1 MFYYL
6 KETPMSL
13 ITISYNMG
21 TDGLSI
27 ARRIADDLKL
37 ELYDDQR
44 IQEMIVSLGIQA
56 EDIKDLDEKEPG
68 FFDRLLSR
76 KPDIYLRFMD
86 SAVYS
91 VAQKGDGVIVG
102 HGSQTLLQDFGCAL
116 HVLIN
121 NKTENR
127 IKNLIEQ
134 EGMRRDAAEKVI
146 RKSDN
151 TLKGFFRFA
160 YQREWD
166 DPTIYDMVINTEK
179 MGSETASRL
188 IIEAARS
195 EEMKACSLTAIDSMK
210 RLSLAKKIEAELIR
224 NDLYIQNLNIEVLE
238 NNAVN
243 ITGTALTAE
252 RKNRV
257 LRIVKNMPE
266 VSDVNLSLYLR
277 STSW

>member
-1 MFYYL
+1 
-6 KETPMSL
+6 MSL
-13 ITISYNMG
+13 ITISYNTG
-21 TDGLSI
+21 TDG
-27 ARRIADDLKL
+27 RRIALRVANDLNL
-37 ELYDDQR
+37 ELYDDQK
-44 IQEMIVSLGIQA
+44 IQEIVVALGIRT
-56 EDIKDLDEKEPG
+56 EDIKELNEKEPG

-76 KPDIYLRFMD
+76 KPDIYLRCLD

-121 NKTENR
+121 NKKENR
-127 IKNLIEQ
+127 IQHLIEQ
-134 EGMRRDAAEKVI
+134 EGMKREAAEKVI
-146 RKSDN
+146 GKSDS

-179 MGSETASRL
+179 MGNETAAKL

-210 RLSLAKKIEAELIR
+210 RLSLEKKIEAKLIK
-224 NDLYIQNLNIEVLE
+224 NNIFVDNLNIEVLE
-238 NNAVN
+238 NGVVN

-257 LRIVKNMPE
+257 LQIVKDMPE
-266 VSDVNLSLYLR
+266 VSDVNLSVYLR

>member
-1 MFYYL
+1 
-6 KETPMSL
+6 MSL
-13 ITISYNMG
+13 ITISHSLG
-21 TDGLSI
+21 TGG
-27 ARRIADDLKL
+27 RRIAHRVANDLNV
-37 ELYDDQR
+37 ELYDDQKF
-44 IQEMIVSLGIQA
+44 QEIVVSLGIRT
-56 EDIKDLDEKEPG
+56 EDFKELDEKEPG

-76 KPDIYLRFMD
+76 QPDIFLRCMD

-91 VAQKGDGVIVG
+91 VAQKGDGVIIG

-121 NKTENR
+121 NSKENR
-127 IKNLIEQ
+127 IQHLVEREGVKQ
-134 EGMRRDAAEKVI
+134 EVAEKMI
-146 RKSDN
+146 RKSDS

-179 MGSETASRL
+179 MGSETAAGL
-188 IIEAARS
+188 IVEAARS
-195 EEMKACSLTAIDSMK
+195 EEMKACSLAVIDSMM
-210 RLSLAKKIEAELIR
+210 RLSLAKKIEAELIK
-224 NDLYIQNLNIEVLE
+224 NNIYVHNLNIEVLE
-238 NNAVN
+238 NGVVN

-257 LRIVKNMPE
+257 LRIVKDIPE
-266 VSDVNLSLYLR
+266 VSDVNLSLFLR

>member
-1 MFYYL
+1 
-6 KETPMSL
+6 MSL
-13 ITISYNMG
+13 ITISYSTG
-21 TDGLSI
+21 TDGQRI
-27 ARRIADDLKL
+27 ARHVANDLDL
-37 ELYDDQR
+37 ELYDDQK
-44 IQEMIVSLGIQA
+44 IQELVVSLGIQT
-56 EDIKDLDEKEPG
+56 EDIRKLDEKEPG

-76 KPDIYLRFMD
+76 KPDIYLRCLD

-91 VAQKGDGVIVG
+91 VAQKGEGVIVG

-121 NKTENR
+121 NNKESR
-127 IKNLIEQ
+127 IRHLIEQ
-134 EGMRRDAAEKVI
+134 EGMTREVAEKVI
-146 RKSDN
+146 RKSDS

-179 MGSETASRL
+179 MGSETAAKL

-195 EEMKACSLTAIDSMK
+195 EEMKACSLTAIDAMK
-210 RLSLAKKIEAELIR
+210 RLSLEKKIEAELIK
-224 NDLYIQNLNIEVLE
+224 NNISVDSLNIEVLE
-238 NNAVN
+238 NGVAN

-257 LRIVKNMPE
+257 LEIVKDIPE
-266 VSDVNLSLYLR
+266 VSDVTLSVYLR

>member
-1 MFYYL
+1 
-6 KETPMSL
+6 MSL
-13 ITISYNMG
+13 ITISYSMG
-21 TDGLSI
+21 TDGLRI
-27 ARRIADDLKL
+27 ARRIAEDLKL
-37 ELYDDQR
+37 ELFDDQR
-44 IQEMIVSLGIQA
+44 IQEMIVSLGIRA

-134 EGMRRDAAEKVI
+134 EGMKREAAEKVI
-146 RKSDN
+146 RKSDS

-160 YQREWD
+160 YQRDWD

-179 MGSETASRL
+179 MGSETAARL

-195 EEMKACSLTAIDSMK
+195 EEMKACSLTAIESMK
-210 RLSLAKKIEAELIR
+210 RLSLAKKIEAELIK
-224 NDLYIQNLNIEVLE
+224 NNIYVDNLNIEVLE
-238 NNAVN
+238 NGVVN

-257 LRIVKNMPE
+257 LRIVKGMPE

>member
-1 MFYYL
+1 
-6 KETPMSL
+6 MSL
-13 ITISYNMG
+13 ITISYSTG
-21 TDGLSI
+21 TDGQ
-27 ARRIADDLKL
+27 RIAHRVANDLNI
-37 ELYDDQR
+37 ELYDDQK
-44 IQEMIVSLGIQA
+44 IQEIVVSLGISS
-56 EDIKDLDEKEPG
+56 EDIKELDEKEPG

-76 KPDIYLRFMD
+76 KPDIYLKFLD

-121 NKTENR
+121 NKKENR
-127 IKNLIEQ
+127 IQYLIEQ
-134 EGMRRDAAEKVI
+134 EGMNSKAAEKVI
-146 RKSDN
+146 RKSDS
-151 TLKGFFRFA
+151 TLRGFFRFA

-166 DPTIYDMVINTEK
+166 DPTIYDIVINTEK
-179 MGSETASRL
+179 MGSETAAVL

-195 EEMKACSLTAIDSMK
+195 EEMKACSLTAINSMN
-210 RLSLAKKIEAELIR
+210 RLSLAKKIEAELIK
-224 NDLYIQNLNIEVLE
+224 NNIYIENLNIEVFE
-238 NNAVN
+238 NGVVN

-257 LRIVKNMPE
+257 LRVAKDIPE
-266 VSDVNLSLYLR
+266 VSEVNLSLYIR

>member
-1 MFYYL
+1 
-6 KETPMSL
+6 MSL
-13 ITISYNMG
+13 ITISYSLG
-21 TDGLSI
+21 TDGLRI

-44 IQEMIVSLGIQA
+44 IQEMIVSLGIRA
-56 EDIKDLDEKEPG
+56 EDIKGLDEKEPG

-76 KPDIYLRFMD
+76 KPDIYLRFLD

-91 VAQKGDGVIVG
+91 VAQTGDGVIVG

-121 NKTENR
+121 NKTESR
-127 IKNLIEQ
+127 IINLIEQ
-134 EGMRRDAAEKVI
+134 EGMSRNAAEKVI
-146 RKSDN
+146 RKSDS

-179 MGSETASRL
+179 MGNATAARL

-210 RLSLAKKIEAELIR
+210 RLSLAKKIEAELIK
-224 NDLYIQNLNIEVLE
+224 NNIYVENLNIEVIE
-238 NNAVN
+238 NDVVN

-257 LRIVKNMPE
+257 LRIVKGMPE
-266 VSDVNLSLYLR
+266 VSDVKLSLYLR
-277 STSW
+277 STNW

>member
-1 MFYYL
+1 
-6 KETPMSL
+6 MSL
-13 ITISYNMG
+13 VTISYSIG
-21 TDGLSI
+21 SDGPKI
-27 ARRIADDLKL
+27 AHRVAKDLNI
-37 ELYDDQR
+37 ELYDDQK
-44 IQEMIVSLGIQA
+44 IQEMIVSLGIKT
-56 EDIKDLDEKEPG
+56 EDIKELDEKEPG

-76 KPDIYLRFMD
+76 KPDIYLRYLD

-121 NKTENR
+121 NNRENR
-127 IKNLIEQ
+127 IQYLMEQ
-134 EGMRRDAAEKVI
+134 EGMRREAAEKLI
-146 RKSDN
+146 RKRDN
-151 TLKGFFRFA
+151 KLKGFFRFA

-179 MGSETASRL
+179 MGTETAAAL

-195 EEMKACSLTAIDSMK
+195 EEMKACSLTAINSMM
-210 RLSLAKKIEAELIR
+210 RLSLAKKVEAELIK
-224 NDLYIQNLNIEVLE
+224 NNIYVDNLNIEVLE
-238 NNAVN
+238 NGVAN

-257 LRIVKNMPE
+257 KRIVKDIPE
-266 VSDVNLSLYLR
+266 IADVKLSLYLR

>member
-1 MFYYL
+1 
-6 KETPMSL
+6 MSL
-13 ITISYNMG
+13 ITISYSMG
-21 TDGLSI
+21 TDGLGI

-44 IQEMIVSLGIQA
+44 IQEMIISLGIRA

-76 KPDIYLRFMD
+76 KPDIYLRFLD

-121 NKTENR
+121 NRTENR

-134 EGMRRDAAEKVI
+134 EDMGRDAAKKVI
-146 RKSDN
+146 RKSDS

-179 MGSETASRL
+179 MGSETAARL
-188 IIEAARS
+188 VIEAARS

-210 RLSLAKKIEAELIR
+210 RLSLAKKIEAELIK
-224 NDLYIQNLNIEVLE
+224 NNLFVENLNIEVIE
-238 NNAVN
+238 NNVVN

-257 LRIVKNMPE
+257 LQIVKGMPE

>member
-1 MFYYL
+1 
-6 KETPMSL
+6 MSL
-13 ITISYNMG
+13 ITISYSMG
-21 TDGLSI
+21 SDGLKI
-27 ARRIADDLKL
+27 ARRVAKDLGK
-37 ELYDDQR
+37 ELYDDQK
-44 IQEMIVSLGIQA
+44 IQEIVVSLGIRT
-56 EDIKDLDEKEPG
+56 EDIKGLDEKEPG

-76 KPDIYLRFMD
+76 KPDLYLRCLD

-121 NKTENR
+121 NNKENR
-127 IKNLIEQ
+127 IRHLMEQ
-134 EGMRRDAAEKVI
+134 EGMKREVAEKVI
-146 RKSDN
+146 RKSDS

-179 MGSETASRL
+179 MGSETAAGL
-188 IIEAARS
+188 IIRAARS
-195 EEMKACSLTAIDSMK
+195 EEMKTCSLTAIDSMK
-210 RLSLAKKIEAELIR
+210 RLSLAKKIEAELIK
-224 NDLYIQNLNIEVLE
+224 NNLFVNNLNIEVLE
-238 NNAVN
+238 NGVAN

-257 LRIVKNMPE
+257 LQILKDMPE
-266 VSDVNLSLYLR
+266 ISDVNLSLYLR

>member
-1 MFYYL
+1 MV
-6 KETPMSL
+6 
-13 ITISYNMG
+13 
-21 TDGLSI
+21 
-27 ARRIADDLKL
+27 
-37 ELYDDQR
+37 
-44 IQEMIVSLGIQA
+44 VSLGIRS

-76 KPDIYLRFMD
+76 KPDIYLKYVD

-91 VAQKGDGVIVG
+91 IAQKGDGVIVG

-121 NKTENR
+121 NNKEYR
-127 IKNLIEQ
+127 VQHLIEH
-134 EGMRRDAAEKVI
+134 EGIRREAAEKVI
-146 RKSDN
+146 LKSDN

-179 MGSETASRL
+179 MGSESSTRL
-188 IIEAARS
+188 IIEAAKS

-210 RLSLAKKIEAELIR
+210 RLSLAKKIEAELLK
-224 NDLYIQNLNIEVLE
+224 NDLYLSNLNIEVLE
-238 NNAVN
+238 NDVVN

-252 RKNRV
+252 RRNRV
-257 LRIVKNMPE
+257 LLIVKDMPE
-266 VSDVNLSLYLR
+266 VSEVKLSVYLR
-277 STSW
+277 SASW

>member
-1 MFYYL
+1 
-6 KETPMSL
+6 MSL
-13 ITISYNMG
+13 ITISYSMG
-21 TDGLSI
+21 SDGQRI
-27 ARRIADDLKL
+27 ARLVANDLNL
-37 ELYDDQR
+37 ELYDDQK
-44 IQEMIVSLGIQA
+44 IQEVIVSLGIRT
-56 EDIKDLDEKEPG
+56 EDVKGMDEKEPG

-76 KPDIYLRFMD
+76 KPDIYLRCLD

-121 NKTENR
+121 NKVENR

-134 EGMRRDAAEKVI
+134 EGIKQEAAEKLI
-146 RKSDN
+146 RKRDN

-179 MGSETASRL
+179 MGSETAASL
-188 IIEAARS
+188 IIDAARS

-210 RLSLAKKIEAELIR
+210 RLSLAKKIEAELIK
-224 NDLYIQNLNIEVLE
+224 NNIYVDNLNIEVLE
-238 NNAVN
+238 NGVAN
-243 ITGTALTAE
+243 ITGTALTVE

-257 LRIVKNMPE
+257 LKIVKDIPE
-266 VSDVNLSLYLR
+266 VSDVKLSVYLR

>member
-1 MFYYL
+1 
-6 KETPMSL
+6 MSL
-13 ITISYNMG
+13 ITISFGMG
-21 TDGLSI
+21 TDGRRI
-27 ARRIADDLKL
+27 ARRVADTLNL
-37 ELYDDQR
+37 ELFDDQK
-44 IQEMIVSLGIQA
+44 IQEILVSLGVRT
-56 EDIKDLDEKEPG
+56 EDIKELDEKEPG

-76 KPDIYLRFMD
+76 KPDIYSRCLD

-121 NKTENR
+121 NDEEHR
-127 IKNLIEQ
+127 IRYLMEQ
-134 EGMRRDAAEKVI
+134 EGMGREAAEKMI
-146 RKSDN
+146 RKSDS
-151 TLKGFFRFA
+151 TIKGFFRFA

-179 MGSETASRL
+179 MGNETAASL

-195 EEMKACSLTAIDSMK
+195 QEMQACSLTAIDSMK
-210 RLSLAKKIEAELIR
+210 RLSLAKKVEAELIK
-224 NDLYIQNLNIEVLE
+224 NDIYVHNLNIDVLE
-238 NNAVN
+238 NGVVH

-257 LRIVKNMPE
+257 LRVVKNIPE
-266 VSDVNLSLYLR
+266 VSDVKLSVYLR